1 MVHLL
6 IWALII
12 SCSHFCLCVLLQQKL
27 KLPRLN
33 SSLEDFNSKTFRL
46 VALLSLYQ
54 KEVMSRGSSGTWST
68 EQLKFVPSLS
78 VSAGGVQVSSW
89 RVPQKTA
96 TQPEFRAVS
105 PQTCAHYCLSSS
117 LLPLQTFK
125 MTQ

>member
-12 SCSHFCLCVLLQQKL
+12 LCSHFCPCVRLQQKL
-27 KLPRLN
+27 KLPCLN

-54 KEVMSRGSSGTWST
+54 KEVMSRGSSGTWTT

-78 VSAGGVQVSSW
+78 VSVGGVQVSSW
-89 RVPQKTA
+89 RVPLRKLPHSQSLELCPCESVPITA
-96 TQPEFRAVS
+96 FHLPS
-105 PQTCAHYCLSSS
+105 CLYKPS
-117 LLPLQTFK
+117 K
-125 MTQ
+125 